1 MIQQVIAFLSDPANN
16 LRGETIATLALSL
29 LATAVAIIVA
39 LPLGVVFAQRPVPA
53 FIATNLS
60 GLVRAIPTLG
70 LLVLVVPFLGIGF
83 RPALFALVLLGIP
96 PILLNTISG
105 LQSIDPATIEAA
117 RGMGMTNWQV
127 FRRVQTP
134 LMAPVLA
141 AGIRTAAVQI
151 VATVPLAAYIGGGGY
166 GDYIFQGLDN
176 YVLPPIIAGAALIA
190 ALALLTELLLAQAQ
204 RALTPVG
211 LRGAAAP
218 AQEPSEAMQA
228 ESPLAA

>member
-16 LRGETIATLALSL
+16 LRGETIATLTLSL
-29 LATAVAIIVA
+29 LATAIAIIVA

-70 LLVLVVPFLGIGF
+70 LMVLVVPFLGFGF
-83 RPALFALVLLGIP
+83 RPALLALTLLGIP

-141 AGIRTAAVQI
+141 AGIRTSAVQI

-176 YVLPPIIAGAALIA
+176 YILPPIIAGSVLIA

-204 RALTPVG
+204 RALTPAG
-211 LRGAAAP
+211 LRGASASAY
-218 AQEPSEAMQA
+218 EPSEAAQA
-228 ESPLAA
+228 EAPLAA